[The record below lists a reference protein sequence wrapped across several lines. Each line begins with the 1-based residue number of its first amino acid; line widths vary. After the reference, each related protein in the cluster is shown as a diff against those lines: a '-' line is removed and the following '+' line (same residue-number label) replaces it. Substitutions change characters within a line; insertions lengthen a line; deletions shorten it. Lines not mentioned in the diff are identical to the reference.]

1 MNREHY
7 EIKEQDTDK
16 EIKRIYDE
24 IDFNLKHMQF
34 DWIKIDGLKL
44 IEGTE
49 DEVTYLLEM
58 IEFRQKEV
66 QKLRR
71 HRDILY
77 KYKDN
82 TSLTD
87 DE

>member
-1 MNREHY
+1 MKY
-7 EIKEQDTDK
+7 EIKEQDTIK
-16 EIKRIYDE
+16 EIKRINDE

-49 DEVTYLLEM
+49 DEVAYLIEM
-58 IEFRQKEV
+58 IEFRQKEI

-71 HRDILY
+71 HIDILQT
-77 KYKDN
+77 YKDK
-82 TSLTD
+82 
-87 DE
+87 E